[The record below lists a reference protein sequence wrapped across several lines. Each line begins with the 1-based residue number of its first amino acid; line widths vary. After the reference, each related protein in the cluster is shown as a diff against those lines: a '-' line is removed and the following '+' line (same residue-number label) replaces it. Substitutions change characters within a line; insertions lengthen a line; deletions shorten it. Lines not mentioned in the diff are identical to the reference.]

1 MENKIDDLVVVKR
14 SGQRVEYNG
23 LKIAVAIKSAFD
35 DNAYSEYSE
44 KDINKVFEDT
54 TEYIIKNY
62 KDRKTINVEDIQDI
76 IENILKRDNYNDI
89 YQTFSEYRLK
99 RAESRK
105 AFSEKQQHK
114 FVKAIEKIGTINADD
129 EKISSS
135 LLKFGT
141 TLTTEYNKSYI
152 LDNKYVR
159 AHDEGKIFIHNLPY
173 FNLGFLND
181 THVIIDNYLNDDSD
195 FLELMNF
202 LNNVKDEIHGIIAID
217 NMDEVLY
224 KFTLKR
230 YHIIYKNYLEKY
242 LNIMGFTNLL
252 NIKKIEDLINKSNSF
267 DIDFS
272 EYEVMNKNNNINNLV
287 NLSKEDSLD
296 DIRNYLSKNL
306 NQLFIN
312 LENNGDNAKYNISF
326 GLKSYDFINKIILNE
341 ISKLPILKNIS
352 FIYKIERDICDDI
365 METIATLILNGKNI
379 YIESNSNKDYL
390 SNGLLIDEAKGKS
403 NIANVSINIARLGIK
418 YKSLNEEFYKEL
430 NESLELTKSAL
441 IFIFETIGDKL
452 KDNYQYLFNNN
463 LLDDEKLDYNQ
474 HIRKVIKA
482 GTININ
488 LVGLK
493 ECAMVINS
501 DDYQN
506 TLVEL
511 IKAIRIRVNALKD
524 DSKYNFTLSAI
535 NQENV
540 SKEMIELDKSV
551 YGNINKVTKKDEYE
565 NISLVSNSNLDSEL
579 KEFSNYYKAFDGG
592 ILTEIV
598 LNKSTSVK
606 HIKEVLNLILDSN
619 IGIVNVQIRGES

>member
-1 MENKIDDLVVVKR
+1 
-14 SGQRVEYNG
+14 
-23 LKIAVAIKSAFD
+23 
-35 DNAYSEYSE
+35 
-44 KDINKVFEDT
+44 
-54 TEYIIKNY
+54 
-62 KDRKTINVEDIQDI
+62 
-76 IENILKRDNYNDI
+76 
-89 YQTFSEYRLK
+89 
-99 RAESRK
+99 
-105 AFSEKQQHK
+105 
-114 FVKAIEKIGTINADD
+114 
-129 EKISSS
+129 
-135 LLKFGT
+135 
-141 TLTTEYNKSYI
+141 
-152 LDNKYVR
+152 
-159 AHDEGKIFIHNLPY
+159 
-173 FNLGFLND
+173 
-181 THVIIDNYLNDDSD
+181 
-195 FLELMNF
+195 
-202 LNNVKDEIHGIIAID
+202 
-217 NMDEVLY
+217 
-224 KFTLKR
+224 
-230 YHIIYKNYLEKY
+230 
-242 LNIMGFTNLL
+242 
-252 NIKKIEDLINKSNSF
+252 
-267 DIDFS
+267 
-272 EYEVMNKNNNINNLV
+272 MNKNNNINNLI

-352 FIYKIERDICDDI
+352 FIYKIEQDTCDDI

-452 KDNYQYLFNNN
+452 KDNYQYLFNDN

-606 HIKEVLNLILDSN
+606 HIKEVLNLIVDN
-619 IGIVNVQIRGES
+619 NMGIVNVQIRGES

>member
-159 AHDEGKIFIHNLPY
+159 AHDEGKIFIHNLSY

-272 EYEVMNKNNNINNLV
+272 EYEVMNKNNNINNLI

-326 GLKSYDFINKIILNE
+326 GLKSYNFINKIILNE

-352 FIYKIERDICDDI
+352 FIYKIEQDTCDDI

-506 TLVEL
+506 TLNEL
-511 IKAIRIRVNALKD
+511 IKAIRIRVNALKE
-524 DSKYNFTLSAI
+524 DSKYNFTLSSI

-565 NISLVSNSNLDSEL
+565 NIGLVSNSNLDSEL

-606 HIKEVLNLILDSN
+606 HIKEVLNLIVDN
-619 IGIVNVQIRGES
+619 NMGIVNVQIRGES